1 MEDNTTPLNNDA
13 EFQGTSKLL
22 SPLEAS
28 QLLTDEYSAKIL
40 LATYKRKISAQ
51 EISQR
56 YGIPIAACY
65 RKIRILEEVGLIQ
78 CVERILT
85 QPRHA
90 EAVASPS
97 RSLST
102 HPFFFSRVSDGRTQ
116 APAPCNS
123 LSRIAAEN
131 HAIAFH
137 YLSEVFVL
145 RETVRIQFHKIL
157 SEGRSVRYDPDPD
170 SGVLHLS
177 VIVTEDEARRSRS
190 KRSS

>member
-1 MEDNTTPLNNDA
+1 M
-13 EFQGTSKLL
+13 L

-85 QPRHA
+85 QKGKRKNLYTSCLRNA
-90 EAVASPS
+90 YIFFENGKLRA
-97 RSLST
+97 RFQLST
-102 HPFFFSRVSDGRTQ
+102 GQVKDFGGDWNGLDLMKQ
-116 APAPCNS
+116 
-123 LSRIAAEN
+123 
-131 HAIAFH
+131 
-137 YLSEVFVL
+137 
-145 RETVRIQFHKIL
+145 
-157 SEGRSVRYDPDPD
+157 
-170 SGVLHLS
+170 
-177 VIVTEDEARRSRS
+177 
-190 KRSS
+190 

>member
-1 MEDNTTPLNNDA
+1 MRARVFRARDNQCSKRLFCLIIMRDTLNILQLHRRRRTVAGGLVEDDMNPDSA
-13 EFQGTSKLL
+13 GFADSSKLL

-85 QPRHA
+85 QKGKRKNLYTSCLRNA
-90 EAVASPS
+90 YI
-97 RSLST
+97 
-102 HPFFFSRVSDGRTQ
+102 FF
-116 APAPCNS
+116 
-123 LSRIAAEN
+123 EN
-131 HAIAFH
+131 GK
-137 YLSEVFVL
+137 L
-145 RETVRIQFHKIL
+145 R
-157 SEGRSVRYDPDPD
+157 
-170 SGVLHLS
+170 
-177 VIVTEDEARRSRS
+177 ARFQLATGQV
-190 KRSS
+190 KDFGGDWNGLDLMKQ

>member
-1 MEDNTTPLNNDA
+1 
-13 EFQGTSKLL
+13 LL

-85 QPRHA
+85 QKGKRKNLYTSCLRNA
-90 EAVASPS
+90 YI
-97 RSLST
+97 
-102 HPFFFSRVSDGRTQ
+102 FF
-116 APAPCNS
+116 
-123 LSRIAAEN
+123 EN
-131 HAIAFH
+131 GK
-137 YLSEVFVL
+137 L
-145 RETVRIQFHKIL
+145 R
-157 SEGRSVRYDPDPD
+157 
-170 SGVLHLS
+170 
-177 VIVTEDEARRSRS
+177 ARFQLATGQV
-190 KRSS
+190 KDFGGDWNGLDLMKQ

>member
-1 MEDNTTPLNNDA
+1 MSPRGRPRSSRVIIILRKQIVCLIIMRDSLNILQLHRRTQPFGVFHVEEDMNLGDDGFTDS
-13 EFQGTSKLL
+13 SKLL

-85 QPRHA
+85 QKGKRKNLYTSCLRNA
-90 EAVASPS
+90 YI
-97 RSLST
+97 
-102 HPFFFSRVSDGRTQ
+102 FF
-116 APAPCNS
+116 
-123 LSRIAAEN
+123 EN
-131 HAIAFH
+131 GK
-137 YLSEVFVL
+137 L
-145 RETVRIQFHKIL
+145 R
-157 SEGRSVRYDPDPD
+157 
-170 SGVLHLS
+170 
-177 VIVTEDEARRSRS
+177 ARFQLATGQV
-190 KRSS
+190 KDFGGDWNGLDLMKQ

>member
-1 MEDNTTPLNNDA
+1 MRDSLNILQLHREAERFGVFHVEDDMNAHDDGFA
-13 EFQGTSKLL
+13 DSSRLL

-85 QPRHA
+85 QKGKRKNLYTSCLRNA
-90 EAVASPS
+90 YI
-97 RSLST
+97 
-102 HPFFFSRVSDGRTQ
+102 FF
-116 APAPCNS
+116 
-123 LSRIAAEN
+123 EN
-131 HAIAFH
+131 GK
-137 YLSEVFVL
+137 L
-145 RETVRIQFHKIL
+145 R
-157 SEGRSVRYDPDPD
+157 
-170 SGVLHLS
+170 
-177 VIVTEDEARRSRS
+177 ARFQLATGQV
-190 KRSS
+190 KDFGGDWNGLDLMKP

>member
-1 MEDNTTPLNNDA
+1 VFHVEDDMNAHDDGFA
-13 EFQGTSKLL
+13 DSSRLL

-85 QPRHA
+85 QKGKRKNLYTSCLRNA
-90 EAVASPS
+90 YI
-97 RSLST
+97 
-102 HPFFFSRVSDGRTQ
+102 FF
-116 APAPCNS
+116 
-123 LSRIAAEN
+123 EN
-131 HAIAFH
+131 GK
-137 YLSEVFVL
+137 L
-145 RETVRIQFHKIL
+145 R
-157 SEGRSVRYDPDPD
+157 
-170 SGVLHLS
+170 
-177 VIVTEDEARRSRS
+177 ARFQLATGQV
-190 KRSS
+190 KDFGGDWNGLDLMKQ